1 MMAQNVLGDGVKR
14 TTGND
19 ARRYNLLAGR
29 LMAELVKGL
38 LGPRGMDKVFF
49 ESSWFR
55 KPIYKGIVVFSKT
68 GIVWVHISQYP
79 ATQARSLVD
88 VTLS

>member
-1 MMAQNVLGDGVKR
+1 MIAQTLFGDGVKR

-38 LGPRGMDKVFF
+38 LGPKGMDKVFIDIMG
-49 ESSWFR
+49 E
-55 KPIYKGIVVFSKT
+55 I
-68 GIVWVHISQYP
+68 
-79 ATQARSLVD
+79 
-88 VTLS
+88 TLTNEALEK